1 MDVSLDGIE
10 LDETR
15 SVGIEESAPAASP
28 ASPSPVT
35 DIALDAIE
43 ETDQPKP
50 NDRLD
55 PEQITPPPAQAET
68 IKKVANRTFPN
79 PAVDGLMAAIRKE
92 AIAAAQIAEREKMTN
107 EYMKKIDQLLE
118 LNTSLAALKDKDDKV
133 SFTDDIKKHLE
144 DLKAQGIDLW
154 KDQKTTDITKEKLD
168 ELKLN
173 ISRYSD
179 ESNTKMKLLLNK
191 MQSLVQDLMAIL
203 EAAKGIVGQN
213 RNLLG
218 TINRNSRVGS

>member
-1 MDVSLDGIE
+1 MGVSLDGIE
-10 LDETR
+10 IDETR
-15 SVGIEESAPAASP
+15 AIEIEESAPVASP
-28 ASPSPVT
+28 APSSPAI
-35 DIALDAIE
+35 DEALDAIE

-92 AIAAAQIAEREKMTN
+92 EIAAAQIAEREKMTN

-133 SFTDDIKKHLE
+133 SFTDDIKKNLE